1 MPLDAGDP
9 ADALRRV
16 LGLMRIAPLDFGLR
30 IRAGDLLIKVG
41 DRPRGIRVLRSCA
54 DYCTLAGFPVR
65 ALWALKLIETFAFDT
80 QLVERGLNMLARQ
93 YCRAPDRA
101 FGEPIFEMPLPK
113 REPNLADLPVDLE
126 EVKAELERRATDIIR
141 GVNFPDNLPSF
152 PLLSE
157 LEHDAFLSVVRSLRL
172 RRVPAGTELA
182 REGEPGQAVSI
193 VVAGRVVITKRA
205 GDGTAVTLATLG
217 EGQVFGEMALVTES
231 PRVATVVADTQVD
244 LFELPR
250 SVLKSLGGDAVQ
262 LQSAL
267 SRQVCDRM
275 VKNLRSL
282 SPLFRGLAPEA
293 RQGLL
298 SRFQTRLVEAEED
311 VIVEGQLGRGLF
323 IILDGL
329 VQVTLRKGGKRH
341 LLNWLKEGDVLGEI
355 SLTRN
360 TPATATCT
368 ASRRT
373 LLMCLERADFEQFA
387 ADHPQVVDQIRE
399 LGEVRLLDTIYTL
412 A

>member
-275 VKNLRSL
+275 VKNLMSL

>member
-93 YCRAPDRA
+93 YCRAPDRS

-152 PLLSE
+152 PLLSD

-275 VKNLRSL
+275 VKNLMSL

>member
-250 SVLKSLGGDAVQ
+250 SVLKALGGDAVQ

-275 VKNLRSL
+275 VKNLMSL

-298 SRFQTRLVEAEED
+298 SKFQTRLVEAEED

>member
-250 SVLKSLGGDAVQ
+250 SVLKALGGDAVQ

-275 VKNLRSL
+275 VKNLMSL

-298 SRFQTRLVEAEED
+298 SKFQTRLVEAEED

-387 ADHPQVVDQIRE
+387 TDHPQVVDQIRE